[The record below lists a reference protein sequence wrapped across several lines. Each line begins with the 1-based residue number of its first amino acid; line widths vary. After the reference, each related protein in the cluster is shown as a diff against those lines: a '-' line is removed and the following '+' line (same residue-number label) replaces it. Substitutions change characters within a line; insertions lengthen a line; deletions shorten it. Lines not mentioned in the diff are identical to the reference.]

1 MTANAYNQS
10 AKDLYFDNSEAKWEK
25 CYVYLGHSSWTSCYD
40 MTRVAGTQYLWK
52 LPANFNSGSS
62 WNGATGWVLCNE
74 KWWASKGES
83 IDKYTWHGT
92 KNVTQKSTSAWVDTK
107 IYKTN
112 GTASTTS
119 DGNTIN
125 AYKVTSYTKADYA
138 VTINTVEGGTL
149 TVKDYDNN
157 AVATGASKIHL
168 TVLKFSATPADGY
181 VLDGVEINDGTN
193 TTTIAAADLA
203 TTTHTLTS
211 AVTITPVWHA
221 TTSTV
226 TVTATA
232 TNGTVTG
239 GGVVEEGTSVTLTA
253 TPADGYKFVN
263 WTVGGAEVSTAN
275 PYTFTAEEDV
285 TVVANF
291 EELPKAT
298 IYFVNNGAWNN
309 VNVYAWE
316 GTKGANPAWPGAD
329 ITANKLGEQIG
340 GFDVYSYTV
349 EQGSYGKVIF
359 NNGSAQT
366 ADYVWTDGN
375 YYWHNEAENFAGG
388 TKAQAEEKLS
398 VPVEYDY
405 VYLINTNDWAKAYIY
420 TWTPEVVGWPGA
432 AMTKEAEQ
440 IAGKDVYSYK
450 VVKGTTFGGMLF
462 NNGDGTQTGDLV
474 WSAGKYYAPST
485 NEWYADAA
493 AAAAALATP
502 APTYDYYITGTL
514 AGGWNPNQQG
524 LEKDG
529 ELYKAIFQALDAGTY
544 EFKITAGDWEHQWN
558 YSNLGAAYIEVSE
571 GTDEEGNPNGNI
583 KFVTEEAKNITVIFN
598 PTTGKI
604 TLEGLTEKLPAVIT
618 YVLMGVNN
626 DWTTGISLVRNEENT
641 EYEEYMLLGQEI
653 SAGDAVKVVTLT
665 DGVATA
671 WCGNV
676 DVQSIELLGVTFDE
690 NGNVVLAPGK
700 YDFYYKVADN
710 GIYIA
715 GEAYPVVEPE
725 LPAASV
731 RAWAYDL
738 ALAVEGEQYTF
749 SYKATTAALATLIF
763 TDGEGVELAT
773 VELGL
778 VEAGANSVVLAKSE
792 LPVGKKVNWAV
803 KLEAGAIAAFTEVTD
818 ASKGIY
824 NFYLPQGVAVD
835 NNPESATFGNI
846 YVAQPTDGQTD
857 GSSDRADNQKQGIF
871 VYDQTLAELNTTNV
885 GIVPSNVTL
894 ASTTSRQVMK
904 RIAINP
910 VTNEVAFAHNA
921 APVAVWAVPAE
932 NVGGEAKNLIEG
944 LGFEAVNAICFDEEG
959 ALYVLVST
967 GYPNP
972 GSLYKVVDGQVTT
985 LFADYGK
992 FGNADVALASDGRGG
1007 VWIAQNRGQLDTF
1020 NQLTHVNAAGEI
1032 DFELNSTTPHGFEN
1046 MSTARG
1052 TLAYNY
1058 NEDILAIGIG
1068 ASGTIG
1074 ASLYQVTYDE
1084 TTGVP
1089 ALTFIAAT
1097 PSMGKNVDG
1106 LAFDYA
1112 GDLYGLSANKE
1123 RFYKYA
1129 VPTESNVCTTPAA
1142 SKYAFQNIEYDTM
1155 EITMT
1160 NLEVA
1165 EMEGYLV
1172 LTASDELN
1180 TGLNIMLALNEDG
1193 SVSEMSY
1200 ASIIS
1205 GWMETELPI
1214 VEGTITKTYSEEL
1227 ATDVY
1232 SGLVVVENMG
1242 GYLGLQL
1249 TMYAVPAA
1257 PAVDVVATDAN
1268 IYYDEYG
1275 SLCLSANWNGET
1287 LNISGIEVSEEP
1299 SFMMIEEIFGEGEED
1314 WYIWMS
1320 YDATAT
1326 VEGNVL
1332 TIAGEFVNNLTG
1344 DTYNVTITGTMPQGT
1359 ATDVDNLNSSVAPVK
1374 ILKNGQVIIIKNGV
1388 QYTIQGQVI
1397 K

>member
-1 MTANAYNQS
+1 M
-10 AKDLYFDNSEAKWEK
+10 
-25 CYVYLGHSSWTSCYD
+25 
-40 MTRVAGTQYLWK
+40 
-52 LPANFNSGSS
+52 
-62 WNGATGWVLCNE
+62 
-74 KWWASKGES
+74 
-83 IDKYTWHGT
+83 
-92 KNVTQKSTSAWVDTK
+92 DT
-107 IYKTN
+107 
-112 GTASTTS
+112 
-119 DGNTIN
+119 
-125 AYKVTSYTKADYA
+125 
-138 VTINTVEGGTL
+138 
-149 TVKDYDNN
+149 
-157 AVATGASKIHL
+157 H
-168 TVLKFSATPADGY
+168 
-181 VLDGVEINDGTN
+181 
-193 TTTIAAADLA
+193 
-203 TTTHTLTS
+203 
-211 AVTITPVWHA
+211 
-221 TTSTV
+221 TV
-226 TVTATA
+226 TVTAE
-232 TNGTVTG
+232 NGTV
-239 GGVVEEGTSVTLTA
+239 EGAGSYTHGTEVTLTA
-253 TPADGYKFVN
+253 TPAEGYQFVN
-263 WTVGGAEVSTAN
+263 WTIGEEVVSSENSYVLTV
-275 PYTFTAEEDV
+275 TGDV
-285 TVVANF
+285 TLVANF
-291 EELPKAT
+291 EL
-298 IYFVNNGAWNN
+298 I
-309 VNVYAWE
+309 
-316 GTKGANPAWPGAD
+316 
-329 ITANKLGEQIG
+329 
-340 GFDVYSYTV
+340 
-349 EQGSYGKVIF
+349 
-359 NNGSAQT
+359 
-366 ADYVWTDGN
+366 
-375 YYWHNEAENFAGG
+375 
-388 TKAQAEEKLS
+388 
-398 VPVEYDY
+398 PV
-405 VYLINTNDWAKAYIY
+405 A
-420 TWTPEVVGWPGA
+420 
-432 AMTKEAEQ
+432 
-440 IAGKDVYSYK
+440 
-450 VVKGTTFGGMLF
+450 
-462 NNGDGTQTGDLV
+462 
-474 WSAGKYYAPST
+474 
-485 NEWYADAA
+485 
-493 AAAAALATP
+493 
-502 APTYDYYITGTL
+502 
-514 AGGWNPNQQG
+514 
-524 LEKDG
+524 
-529 ELYKAIFQALDAGTY
+529 
-544 EFKITAGDWEHQWN
+544 
-558 YSNLGAAYIEVSE
+558 
-571 GTDEEGNPNGNI
+571 
-583 KFVTEEAKNITVIFN
+583 
-598 PTTGKI
+598 
-604 TLEGLTEKLPAVIT
+604 
-618 YVLMGVNN
+618 
-626 DWTTGISLVRNEENT
+626 
-641 EYEEYMLLGQEI
+641 
-653 SAGDAVKVVTLT
+653 
-665 DGVATA
+665 
-671 WCGNV
+671 
-676 DVQSIELLGVTFDE
+676 
-690 NGNVVLAPGK
+690 
-700 YDFYYKVADN
+700 
-710 GIYIA
+710 
-715 GEAYPVVEPE
+715 EPE

-835 NNPESATFGNI
+835 NNPESSTFGNI
-846 YVAQPTDGQTD
+846 YVAQSTNGASDG
-857 GSSDRADNQKQGIF
+857 GSTRADNQKQGIF
-871 VYDQTLAELNTTNV
+871 IYDQTLAELNPTSNV
-885 GIVPSNVTL
+885 GIIPSNVTL
-894 ASTTSRQVMK
+894 SSTTNRQAMK
-904 RIAINP
+904 RIVINP
-910 VTNEVAFAHNA
+910 VTNEVAFIHNLD
-921 APVAVWAVPAE
+921 PVAIWAVPAN
-932 NVGGEAKNLIEG
+932 NVGGEAKNLIDG
-944 LGFEAVNAICFDEEG
+944 LGFTVANAACFGEDG
-959 ALYVLVST
+959 SLYVLVSP
-967 GYPNP
+967 GYPAP
-972 GSLYKVVDGQVTT
+972 GSLYKITDGVVDT
-985 LFADYGK
+985 LFANYGK

-1165 EMEGYLV
+1165 EMMGYLV
-1172 LTASDELN
+1172 LTASDEMETGRLN
-1180 TGLNIMLALNEDG
+1180 VMLVLNEDG
-1193 SVSEMSY
+1193 SLAADSY
-1200 ASIIS
+1200 MALVQ

-1214 VEGTITKTYSEEL
+1214 VEGNITKTYSEEL

-1232 SGLVVVENMG
+1232 SGLVVVEYMG

-1249 TMYAVPAA
+1249 TMYAAPAA

-1320 YDATAT
+1320 YAATAT

-1332 TIAGEFVNNLTG
+1332 TIAGEFVNNWTG

-1388 QYTIQGQVI
+1388 QYSVQGQVI